1 MVKKRIYA
9 VVSYPNSLW
18 NEGVTDKIVI
28 DFIENMG
35 YTWLGS
41 SSAFGRREIDVG
53 YFPDTK
59 NSDMKDADIFKSAIL
74 ERFDFVTEVNFIE

>member
-9 VVSYPNSLW
+9 VISYPNSLW
-18 NEGVTDKIVI
+18 NTGKTDEIII

-53 YFPDTK
+53 YFPNIRNYDTK
-59 NSDMKDADIFKSAIL
+59 DTEIFKNAIL
-74 ERFDFVTEVNFIE
+74 ERFDFVTEVDFVE